1 MKKGLIL
8 LIFNIS
14 FLFAFGNTLQDS
26 EMSLFLDTF
35 ETQVEIVEPK
45 EATIVQNMK
54 ILNIDPALMSED
66 YSKRIIPFVYE
77 TLFTIDK
84 DGNIEKNLV
93 EDYKWITERKLYIKI
108 KDNILFHDNSKLS
121 AKDVKISLEFLKENG
136 VLNRIYSEIR
146 DIKIQSENELII
158 KIAEEDEIFLNS
170 LTYDISAIVKR
181 DNKGIYGTG
190 KYKVVRSNG
199 KETILNRFENF
210 HGKKA
215 KLEKIIFTWEID
227 RNQRLIDFFNGSANL
242 IANMEEAEI
251 NEGKKLGIISPQ
263 DIVSPSKVTVTKAL
277 IFGKKYNYSLEERKA
292 LDIIIPKKAKSFFP
306 ESFLEANL
314 SKFKD
319 VNDERELK
327 EFAKKLEKREEI
339 ELMVLNTESDI
350 EEAHKIKN
358 SLKKYGIKIKILPHN
373 IESYNKKIN
382 SEDYEIAISN
392 MTTENND
399 LPLLIT
405 TILLNDVKNINIYNA
420 LIPFFEML
428 KIENNSKNRE
438 KIVDKMTYLI
448 YQNVPYIVLD
458 HYKYYTVTTPNFIG
472 LLDEIRKLN
481 SVKGVISN
489 EI

>member
-1 MKKGLIL
+1 M
-8 LIFNIS
+8 
-14 FLFAFGNTLQDS
+14 
-26 EMSLFLDTF
+26 
-35 ETQVEIVEPK
+35 
-45 EATIVQNMK
+45 
-54 ILNIDPALMSED
+54 
-66 YSKRIIPFVYE
+66 
-77 TLFTIDK
+77 
-84 DGNIEKNLV
+84 
-93 EDYKWITERKLYIKI
+93 
-108 KDNILFHDNSKLS
+108 
-121 AKDVKISLEFLKENG
+121 
-136 VLNRIYSEIR
+136 
-146 DIKIQSENELII
+146 
-158 KIAEEDEIFLNS
+158 
-170 LTYDISAIVKR
+170 TYDISAIVKR

-277 IFGKKYNYSLEERKA
+277 IFGKKYNYSLEERRA

-327 EFAKKLEKREEI
+327 EFAKKLEKRKEI